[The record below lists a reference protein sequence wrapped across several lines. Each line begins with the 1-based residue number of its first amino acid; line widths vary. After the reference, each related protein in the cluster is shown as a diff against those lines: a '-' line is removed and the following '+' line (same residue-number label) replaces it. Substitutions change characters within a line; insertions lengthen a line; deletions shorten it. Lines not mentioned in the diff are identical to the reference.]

1 MTLLWILLIV
11 TFIFSA
17 IFMLPT
23 RWYTA
28 MADWLR
34 GFNARR
40 HQRQFMQELARQ
52 SQSRPF
58 VLAKSF
64 FADGVGLAVDFNQRL
79 LFIAAQEEGGLK
91 SIICPFPVLKSYHRG
106 ERRDNGF
113 YDYYV
118 ELTVDDPA
126 HPNWRL
132 VCGENPEL
140 AAQIVA
146 VLDEVKA

>member
-34 GFNARR
+34 GFSARR
-40 HQRQFMQELARQ
+40 HQQQFTRELARQ
-52 SQSRPF
+52 SQGRPF
-58 VLAKSF
+58 ALDKSF
-64 FADGVGLAVDFNQRL
+64 FADGVGLALDFNQRL
-79 LFIAAQEEGGLK
+79 LFIATHEEGGLK
-91 SIICPFPVLKSYHRG
+91 SIICPFPALKTHSRG

-118 ELTVDDPA
+118 ELTLDDPA
-126 HPNWRL
+126 HPIWRL

-140 AAQIVA
+140 AAQIAA